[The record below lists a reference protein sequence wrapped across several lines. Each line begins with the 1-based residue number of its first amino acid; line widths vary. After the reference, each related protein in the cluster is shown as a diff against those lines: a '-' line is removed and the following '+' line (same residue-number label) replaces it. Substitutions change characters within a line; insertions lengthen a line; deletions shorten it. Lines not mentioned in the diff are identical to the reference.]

1 MRSEVRTEF
10 CQSLS
15 YRDWLTNDS
24 DVLLRHVKFFHSQ
37 EKLSGPQQE
46 THAVESEPQPTRI
59 NRGLLASND
68 SIHVDANGDGAETI
82 HVAPQTEDPA
92 TPAPDAVEEELPQ
105 TTDQLMTADMDT
117 LAAASILQAQSEGV
131 DYHST
136 ADNAQQ
142 AQPGQSRRTQQ
153 IASPPIYSHATQNM
167 SFLAGTTP
175 PLNGMNTG
183 TPSEMTR
190 VAGAPFPYDGQSFMG
205 FVHMDPG
212 FGTDPG
218 GHNIADGAGARTGN
232 ADVQFPQS
240 LEYLNF
246 MDFSA
251 DMNLGD
257 TAPSSSGSNLDPV
270 DSIPAERFAQVGRL
284 WPNRSLKCMTDDE
297 AIRLWADVVAYKGD
311 NILTDLTIA
320 AVSPVPSVG
329 RESGSSWGLDD
340 DRRLDLIR
348 ELTQN
353 LPGFEG
359 TVDRFPPTRL
369 LNLGLDVL
377 FRQPL
382 LKDVATCWLV
392 PIPAW
397 TICPPR
403 CLQYEI
409 LTRLL
414 VSQANAV
421 AQVAGLFA
429 QRTSSASIDDLLRQY
444 KTKRTLHGQS
454 SEDDVM
460 WKAWARTESVKRLI
474 ASLIV
479 MDAWLAYRLDYTP
492 FLRASTIR
500 FEYPSSQEQ
509 FKCSSAAAW
518 RRLINAGSNP
528 IGESVLIHVNN
539 PIINLPAS
547 QDVATEGIFSLLSII
562 WIRMQHVASEVLTTS
577 QAEDANANHKA
588 HPKVLASYEG
598 GKMLSR
604 GLTTIYTSSAQFFR
618 FKNPNSVAMWHL
630 LNLQLFAKMD
640 ILELAAGRKG
650 ADGAHEA
657 LQAIAAWSQTWYARR
672 ACLHAGA
679 IYTAMSRRRQK
690 DGTMFHSEASI
701 FSAALVLGLYVFM
714 MGPSCDG
721 SKGCG
726 VGTPAEPYEFL
737 NHVDW
742 SKLGNAAGEDP
753 VAVPEDMASESAA
766 IRFVRLGGAVSFSG
780 VICDG
785 GYNASKMILLEFASL
800 LEEVGKWKYKGSV
813 HILRIMSDSLLEFD
827 SGELM

>member
-1 MRSEVRTEF
+1 MKRCSYCQKAFLKTEHLLRHERSHTGEKPYPCNKCGRR
-10 CQSLS
+10 
-15 YRDWLTNDS
+15 YARS

-37 EKLSGPQQE
+37 EKLSGPQQD
-46 THAVESEPQPTRI
+46 THAAESEPQSTCI
-59 NRGLLASND
+59 NRDLLASND
-68 SIHVDANGDGAETI
+68 SNHIDANGDGAETI
-82 HVAPQTEDPA
+82 HVAPQTGDPA
-92 TPAPDAVEEELPQ
+92 TPAPDAAEEEPPQ
-105 TTDQLMTADMDT
+105 TTDQLMTTDMDT

-131 DYHST
+131 NYHST
-136 ADNAQQ
+136 ADNGQQ
-142 AQPGQSRRTQQ
+142 AQPN
-153 IASPPIYSHATQNM
+153 I
-167 SFLAGTTP
+167 SFSAGGTTP
-175 PLNGMNTG
+175 PLSGMNTS
-183 TPSEMTR
+183 TPSALTR
-190 VAGAPFPYDGQSFMG
+190 IAGTPFPYDGQSFMG
-205 FVHMDPG
+205 FVHMEPG

-218 GHNIADGAGARTGN
+218 EQGIADGAGARAGN
-232 ADVQFPQS
+232 ADVQFPQN

-257 TAPSSSGSNLDPV
+257 TAPSSSGSNLDPA
-270 DSIPAERFAQVGRL
+270 DSIPIERFTQVGRL
-284 WPNRSLKCMTDDE
+284 WPNQSLKCMTDDE
-297 AIRLWADVVAYKGD
+297 ATRLWADVVAYKGD

-320 AVSPVPSVG
+320 EASPVPSVG

-348 ELTQN
+348 ELTQD

-359 TVDRFPPTRL
+359 TADRFPPTRL
-369 LNLGLDVL
+369 LNLGLD
-377 FRQPL
+377 
-382 LKDVATCWLV
+382 
-392 PIPAW
+392 
-397 TICPPR
+397 
-403 CLQYEI
+403 CLQHEI
-409 LTRLL
+409 LTRLML
-414 VSQANAV
+414 SQANAV

-429 QRTSSASIDDLLRQY
+429 LRTSSASIDDLLRQY
-444 KTKRTLHGQS
+444 KTKRTLRGQS

-479 MDAWLAYRLDYTP
+479 MDAWLAYRLEYTP
-492 FLRASTIR
+492 FLRASAIR
-500 FEYPSSQEQ
+500 FEYPCPQEQ

-518 RRLINAGSNP
+518 RRLINAGASP

-547 QDVATEGIFSLLSII
+547 QDIATEGIFSLLSII
-562 WIRMQHVASEVLTTS
+562 WIRMQHETSEVLTIS
-577 QAEDANANHKA
+577 QAEAPNANPEA
-588 HPKVLASYEG
+588 CS
-598 GKMLSR
+598 
-604 GLTTIYTSSAQFFR
+604 
-618 FKNPNSVAMWHL
+618 KNPNSVAMWHL

-640 ILELAAGRKG
+640 MLELAAGRKG

-657 LQAIAAWSQTWYARR
+657 LRAIAAWSQTWQARR

-753 VAVPEDMASESAA
+753 VALSEDMASESAA
-766 IRFVRLGGAVSFSG
+766 SRFVRLGGAVSFSG

-813 HILRIMSDSLLEFD
+813 HILRIMSDSLIEFD